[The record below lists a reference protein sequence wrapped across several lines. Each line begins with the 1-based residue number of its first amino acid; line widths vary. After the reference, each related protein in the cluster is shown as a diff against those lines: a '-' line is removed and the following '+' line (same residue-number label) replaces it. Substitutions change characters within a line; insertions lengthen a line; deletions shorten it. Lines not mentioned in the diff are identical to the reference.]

1 MIIII
6 KTGVFWIPLPPFFFT
21 RLLCREPEKRDRQT
35 ESETI
40 PFFLFF
46 LLSNFVSLDIIIF
59 RVCAMYHFAPTTPV
73 QQQLQEQQQQEDLL
87 DFFIPFDQAQAQAQP
102 QPQPQQPATL
112 LANDW
117 LFQPPTLLQ
126 YDASMVSPPTPQGD
140 RTATNRTLDEEPTTT
155 TTATAAV
162 AAVYEPSRDVFGNWS
177 LLSSDHQFGL
187 NFDKDYQGLGLI
199 LYTRA
204 E

>member
-1 MIIII
+1 
-6 KTGVFWIPLPPFFFT
+6 
-21 RLLCREPEKRDRQT
+21 
-35 ESETI
+35 
-40 PFFLFF
+40 
-46 LLSNFVSLDIIIF
+46 
-59 RVCAMYHFAPTTPV
+59 MYHFAPTTPV

-87 DFFIPFDQAQAQAQP
+87 DFFIPFDQAQAQAQAQP